1 MAGRPKSAQGEL
13 TGDCR
18 GASCHHCG
26 VCDFEKVAPVLLDHC
41 LPAPSPCTIKKNH
54 FTQEEGRQFVITF
67 SKTGTSRFLGHLEMA
82 KVFVRALRR
91 ADIRLIYSEGFHP
104 QPKLSFQDALPV
116 GMESLQETLLVTVA
130 GETTPKGII
139 RRLNAE
145 LPAGLVIAGCHSK
158 ASKFGRPESVLTTY
172 RLVMDEDVFNPE
184 KIADFMTKTAML
196 VLRTNRKGK
205 IRQIDLRQAVSG
217 IERISAS
224 ELISCAAIV
233 TR

>member
-1 MAGRPKSAQGEL
+1 
-13 TGDCR
+13 
-18 GASCHHCG
+18 
-26 VCDFEKVAPVLLDHC
+26 
-41 LPAPSPCTIKKNH
+41 
-54 FTQEEGRQFVITF
+54 
-67 SKTGTSRFLGHLEMA
+67 MA

-145 LPAGLVIAGCHSK
+145 LPAGLVITGCHPK

-224 ELISCAAIV
+224 ELILVLRSSPDNLMRPGDVVGHLFALPPEKLKRLRV
-233 TR
+233 TKLSSRDELAKYKEMNADTTAG